1 MNEIFENLYEMTAFS
16 NIIAEPQFLIM
27 YAIAFVLLYL
37 GIKKQYEPLLLVPI
51 AFGVLLANFPGGDMG
66 VIQADE
72 NGMVMINGV
81 MKNIWEMPLHDIA
94 HELGLMNFIYY
105 MLIKTGF
112 LPPIIFM
119 GVGALTDFGPMLR
132 NLRLSIFGA
141 AAQLGIFTVLLVSIL
156 MGFTPKEAASLGII
170 GGADGPTAIFTTIKL
185 APHLLG
191 PIAIAAYSY
200 MALVPVIIPL
210 VVKLLCSKKELSINM
225 KEQEKKYPSKTEIK
239 NLRVLK
245 IIFPIVVTTVVALFV
260 PSAVPLIGMLMFGN
274 LVKEIGSNT
283 FRLFDAASNS
293 IMNAA
298 TIFLGLSVGATMT
311 TEAFLNWTTIGIV
324 IGGFLAFA
332 LSITGG
338 ILFVKLVNLFSKKK
352 INPLIGATG
361 LSAVPMA
368 SRAANEDLFIMS
380 ISMQNHGGYTEK
392 YDNFD
397 EKVRLLG
404 LNYPDVNQYLSL
416 VHESDSALE
425 YLISYFQNVDD
436 PVEIVFFG
444 DHQPSLSSSF
454 YPNLN
459 GKGLSGLTEDELEDL
474 YTIPFFIWTNYE
486 STEVE
491 LPVTSINYLST
502 LALERAGIELP
513 AYNQFLADMMET
525 IPAINSR
532 GYYSK
537 SAGGFLHIEEA
548 TGEEA
553 DWIRNY
559 NILQYNN
566 MFDKKE
572 KSEVFFPYLK

>member
-1 MNEIFENLYEMTAFS
+1 MNEIFENLYDMTAFS

-72 NGMVMINGV
+72 NGMVMVNGV
-81 MKNIWEMPLHDIA
+81 MKSIWEMPLHDIA

-132 NLRLSIFGA
+132 NLHLSI
-141 AAQLGIFTVLLVSIL
+141 LI
-156 MGFTPKEAASLGII
+156 GFTPQEAASLGII

-200 MALVPVIIPL
+200 MALVPVIIPM
-210 VVKLLCSKKELSINM
+210 VVRLLCSKKELSINM
-225 KEQEKKYPSKTEIK
+225 KEEEKKYPSKTEIK

-245 IIFPIVVTTVVALFV
+245 IIFPIAVTTVVALFV

-311 TEAFLNWTTIGIV
+311 AEAFLNWTTIGIV
-324 IGGFLAFA
+324 VGGFLAFA

-338 ILFVKLVNLFSKKK
+338 ICLVKLFNLFSKKK

-368 SRAANEDLFIMS
+368 SRVANEIAL
-380 ISMQNHGGYTEK
+380 K
-392 YDNFD
+392 YDSKNH
-397 EKVRLLG
+397 VL
-404 LNYPDVNQYLSL
+404 QYCMASNISG
-416 VHESDSALE
+416 VIGSAVAAGV
-425 YLISYFQNVDD
+425 LIS
-436 PVEIVFFG
+436 
-444 DHQPSLSSSF
+444 
-454 YPNLN
+454 
-459 GKGLSGLTEDELEDL
+459 
-474 YTIPFFIWTNYE
+474 
-486 STEVE
+486 
-491 LPVTSINYLST
+491 
-502 LALERAGIELP
+502 
-513 AYNQFLADMMET
+513 FLA
-525 IPAINSR
+525 
-532 GYYSK
+532 
-537 SAGGFLHIEEA
+537 
-548 TGEEA
+548 
-553 DWIRNY
+553 
-559 NILQYNN
+559 
-566 MFDKKE
+566 
-572 KSEVFFPYLK
+572 